1 MEYLKDLPFNP
12 KSPTIMHIDM
22 NACFATVEQQANM
35 MLRNRP
41 IAVAAYKTDN
51 GCIIA
56 PSVEAKRLGI
66 KVGMIVKEGRM
77 LCPELIVLEPDPWK
91 YRNVHI
97 GIKNILST
105 YTNKIAPKS
114 IDEFVIDLESF
125 PSMKKGI
132 INVGL
137 EIKERIKKEVG
148 DYITV
153 SIGIAPNRF
162 LAKTAAGLTKPDGLD
177 TIDKTN
183 HIEIFSRLELN
194 DLCGIKANNTVRL
207 NKAGIF
213 SVLDFYNSS
222 AKKLKM
228 AFNSIVGYYWYMR
241 LHGWEPGDVISN
253 RQSFGNSVALQGKYE
268 KPEELSPILMKLV
281 QKMSGRMR
289 KAGYLAHGVHLSLL
303 YKNRSFWHHGKSVKE
318 DLFSNGDIYKIA
330 YKILLHSPYKLPV
343 HTIAVSCFNLSKI
356 KNSQLDFFD
365 NIQKKKLLTDA
376 LDDISERWGDFVIT
390 PAMMLNT
397 KDLVKDRIS
406 FGGIRE
412 LEDLITK

>member
-22 NACFATVEQQANM
+22 NSCFATVEQQADV
-35 MLRNRP
+35 MLRNKP

-56 PSVEAKRLGI
+56 PSVEAKKLGI
-66 KVGMIVKEGRM
+66 KVGMRVKEGRM

-162 LAKTAAGLTKPDGLD
+162 LAKTAAGLTKPNGLD

-183 HIEIFSRLELN
+183 HLEIFSRLELN

-241 LHGWEPGDVISN
+241 LHGWEPDDVIS
-253 RQSFGNSVALQGKYE
+253 
-268 KPEELSPILMKLV
+268 
-281 QKMSGRMR
+281 
-289 KAGYLAHGVHLSLL
+289 
-303 YKNRSFWHHGKSVKE
+303 
-318 DLFSNGDIYKIA
+318 
-330 YKILLHSPYKLPV
+330 
-343 HTIAVSCFNLSKI
+343 
-356 KNSQLDFFD
+356 
-365 NIQKKKLLTDA
+365 
-376 LDDISERWGDFVIT
+376 
-390 PAMMLNT
+390 
-397 KDLVKDRIS
+397 
-406 FGGIRE
+406 
-412 LEDLITK
+412 

>member
-1 MEYLKDLPFNP
+1 
-12 KSPTIMHIDM
+12 
-22 NACFATVEQQANM
+22 
-35 MLRNRP
+35 
-41 IAVAAYKTDN
+41 
-51 GCIIA
+51 
-56 PSVEAKRLGI
+56 
-66 KVGMIVKEGRM
+66 
-77 LCPELIVLEPDPWK
+77 
-91 YRNVHI
+91 
-97 GIKNILST
+97 
-105 YTNKIAPKS
+105 
-114 IDEFVIDLESF
+114 
-125 PSMKKGI
+125 
-132 INVGL
+132 L

-162 LAKTAAGLTKPDGLD
+162 LAKTAAGLTKPNGLD

-183 HIEIFSRLELN
+183 HLEIFSRLELN

-241 LHGWEPGDVISN
+241 LHGWEPDDVISN

-268 KPEELSPILMKLV
+268 KPEELSPILMKLIH
-281 QKMSGRMR
+281 KMSGRMR
-289 KAGYLAHGVHLSLL
+289 KAGYTAHGVHLSLL
-303 YKNRSFWHHGKSVKE
+303 YKNGSFWHQGKSVKE
-318 DLFSNGDIYKIA
+318 DLFSTGDIYKIA
-330 YKILLHSPYKLPV
+330 YKTLLHSPYRFPV

-406 FGGIRE
+406 FGGVRE
-412 LEDLITK
+412 LEDLITI

>member
-22 NACFATVEQQANM
+22 NSCFATVEQQANKM
-35 MLRNRP
+35 FRNKP

-56 PSVEAKRLGI
+56 PSIEAKKLGI
-66 KVGMIVKEGRM
+66 KVGMRVKEGKM
-77 LCPELIVLEPDPWK
+77 IYPGLIVLEPDPWK

-105 YTNKIAPKS
+105 YTNKITPKS
-114 IDEFVIDLESF
+114 IDEFVIDLEGF
-125 PSMKKGI
+125 PSMKKGV
-132 INVGL
+132 NTVAL

-153 SIGIAPNRF
+153 SIGISPNRF

-177 TIDKTN
+177 TIDSTN
-183 HIEIFSRLELN
+183 HLEVFSKLELN
-194 DLCGIKANNTVRL
+194 ELCGIKTNNIVRL
-207 NKAGIF
+207 NKADIF
-213 SVLDFYNSS
+213 SVLDFYNAS
-222 AKKLKM
+222 AKKLKT

-241 LHGWEPGDVISN
+241 LHGWEPDDVISN

-289 KAGYLAHGVHLSLL
+289 KAGYSAHGVHLSLL
-303 YKNRSFWHHGKSVKE
+303 YKNRSFWHQGKSVKE

-356 KNSQLDFFD
+356 KNNQLDFFD
-365 NIQKKKLLTDA
+365 DIQKKKLLTDA
-376 LDDISERWGDFVIT
+376 LDDISEKWGDFVIT
-390 PAMMLNT
+390 PAMMINT

-406 FGGIRE
+406 FGGVRE
-412 LEDLITK
+412 LEDLITR